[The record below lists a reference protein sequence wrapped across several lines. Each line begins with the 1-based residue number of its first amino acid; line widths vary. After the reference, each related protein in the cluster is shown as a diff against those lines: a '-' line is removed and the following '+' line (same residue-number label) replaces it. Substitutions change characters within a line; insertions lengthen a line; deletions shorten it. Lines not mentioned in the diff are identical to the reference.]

1 MSGERTVQHPPG
13 LQSLKDETRL
23 LICAYGGQEAA
34 AVVTGKGQSRL
45 SAYGHVNH
53 ADFAPVNVIMTLEA
67 RTHGTPGHPRV
78 TRFLASSAGYL
89 LVAKPA
95 ALPANADWCA
105 ALGDAV
111 ADFNGVQERL
121 LRALPGG
128 VTAREIR
135 DQNIRGEIAEAQQR
149 LAQLD
154 QLALIAL
161 EEAD

>member
-1 MSGERTVQHPPG
+1 MSLERTVQHAPE

-23 LICAYGGQEAA
+23 LIRGYGGQEAA
-34 AVVTGKGQSRL
+34 AEVTGKGQSRL
-45 SAYGHVNH
+45 SAYGHPNH
-53 ADFAPVNVIMTLEA
+53 AHFAPVDVIMTLEA
-67 RTHGTPGHPRV
+67 RTHGTPDHPRV
-78 TRFLASSAGYL
+78 TRFLAAHAGYL
-89 LVAKPA
+89 LVARPA

-111 ADFNGVQERL
+111 ADFNDVQERL
-121 LRALPGG
+121 LRSLPGG

-135 DQNIRGEIAEAQQR
+135 VHDIRGQIAEAQQR

-154 QLALIAL
+154 QLAITAL